1 MNIDVVISAEHIKPE
16 KFKGRVIVVIDV
28 LRATSVMVTALNNG
42 CDKIIPV
49 KEIEEAI
56 DIAREDR
63 DYYLLGGERGGV
75 KIENFDFSNSPLD
88 YTREIVKGKSLV
100 MTTTNGTRA
109 IKNSEEADR
118 IFIASL
124 INGRAVAEKL
134 AKLNKDVTFVNA
146 GTDGEFSMD
155 DFITSGYIIDCLKDI
170 IKDECTLTDIAKTS
184 EYIYKTNP
192 SIISFVKDALHYKR
206 MKELNYYNDLRYCL
220 SKDLVSI
227 VPEYRDGEI
236 KIYQ

>member
-1 MNIDVVISAEHIKPE
+1 MNIDVVISAQHIKPE
-16 KFKGRVIVVIDV
+16 KFKDRIVVVIDV

-56 DIAREDR
+56 DIASKDKNK
-63 DYYLLGGERGGV
+63 YLLGGERGGI
-75 KIENFDFSNSPLD
+75 KIDKFDFSNSPLD
-88 YTREIVKGKSLV
+88 YTKDIVKGKSLI

-109 IKNSEEADR
+109 IKNSEEAER
-118 IFIASL
+118 IFIGAL
-124 INGRAVAEKL
+124 INGRVVAEKL

-155 DFITSGYIIDCLKDI
+155 DFITSGYIINCLRDI
-170 IKDECTLTDIAKTS
+170 MKNHCTLTDIAKTS
-184 EYIYKTNP
+184 EYVYINNP

-206 MKELNYYNDLRYCL
+206 MKDLRYNEDLRYCL
-220 SKDLVSI
+220 SKDLINI
-227 VPEYRDGEI
+227 VPEYKDGEI
-236 KIYQ
+236 KIY

>member
-1 MNIDVVISAEHIKPE
+1 MNIDVVISAQHIKPE
-16 KFKGRVIVVIDV
+16 KFKDRIVVVIDV

-56 DIAREDR
+56 DIASKDR
-63 DYYLLGGERGGV
+63 NRYLLGGERGGI
-75 KIENFDFSNSPLD
+75 KIDKFDFSNSPLD
-88 YTREIVKGKSLV
+88 YIEDIVKGKSLI

-109 IKNSEEADR
+109 IKNSEEAEK
-118 IFIASL
+118 IFIGAL
-124 INGRAVAEKL
+124 INGRVVAEKL

-155 DFITSGYIIDCLKDI
+155 DFITSGYIIKCLRDI
-170 IKDECTLTDIAKTS
+170 MKNHCTLTDIAKTS
-184 EYIYKTNP
+184 EYVYINNP

-206 MKELNYYNDLRYCL
+206 MKDLRYNEDLRYCL
-220 SKDLVSI
+220 SKDLINI
-227 VPEYRDGEI
+227 VPEYKDGEI
-236 KIYQ
+236 KVY

>member
-1 MNIDVVISAEHIKPE
+1 MNIDVVISAQHIKPE
-16 KFKGRVIVVIDV
+16 KFKDRIVVVIDV

-56 DIAREDR
+56 DIASKDR
-63 DYYLLGGERGGV
+63 NKYLLGGERGGI
-75 KIENFDFSNSPLD
+75 KIDKFDFSNSPLD
-88 YTREIVKGKSLV
+88 YIEDIVKGKSLI

-109 IKNSEEADR
+109 IKNSEEAEK
-118 IFIASL
+118 IFIGAL
-124 INGRAVAEKL
+124 INGRVVAEKL

-155 DFITSGYIIDCLKDI
+155 DFITSGYIINCLRDI
-170 IKDECTLTDIAKTS
+170 MKNHCTLTDIAKTS
-184 EYIYKTNP
+184 EYVYINNP

-206 MKELNYYNDLRYCL
+206 MKDLRYNEDLRYCL
-220 SKDLVSI
+220 SKDLINI
-227 VPEYRDGEI
+227 VPEYKDGEI
-236 KIYQ
+236 KIY

>member
-1 MNIDVVISAEHIKPE
+1 MNIDVVISAQHIKPE
-16 KFKGRVIVVIDV
+16 KFKDRIVVVIDV

-56 DIAREDR
+56 DIASKDR
-63 DYYLLGGERGGV
+63 NRYLLGGERGGI
-75 KIENFDFSNSPLD
+75 KIDKFDFSNSPLD
-88 YTREIVKGKSLV
+88 YIEDIVKGKSLI

-109 IKNSEEADR
+109 IKNSEEAEK
-118 IFIASL
+118 IFIGAL
-124 INGRAVAEKL
+124 INGRVVAEKL

-155 DFITSGYIIDCLKDI
+155 DFITSGYIINCLRDI
-170 IKDECTLTDIAKTS
+170 MKNHCTLTDIAKTS
-184 EYIYKTNP
+184 EYVYINNP

-206 MKELNYYNDLRYCL
+206 MKDLRYNEDLRYCL
-220 SKDLVSI
+220 SKDLINI
-227 VPEYRDGEI
+227 VPEYKDGEI
-236 KIYQ
+236 KIY

>member
-1 MNIDVVISAEHIKPE
+1 MNIDVVISAQHIKPE
-16 KFKGRVIVVIDV
+16 KFKDRIVVVIDV

-56 DIAREDR
+56 DIASKDTNK
-63 DYYLLGGERGGV
+63 YLLGGERGGI
-75 KIENFDFSNSPLD
+75 KIDKFDFSNSPLD
-88 YTREIVKGKSLV
+88 YTEDIVKGKSLI

-109 IKNSEEADR
+109 IKNSEEAEK
-118 IFIASL
+118 IFIGAL
-124 INGRAVAEKL
+124 INGRVVAEKL

-155 DFITSGYIIDCLKDI
+155 DFITSGYIINCLRDI
-170 IKDECTLTDIAKTS
+170 MKNHCTLTDIAKTS
-184 EYIYKTNP
+184 EYVYINNP

-206 MKELNYYNDLRYCL
+206 MKDLRYNEDLRYCL
-220 SKDLVSI
+220 SKDLINI
-227 VPEYRDGEI
+227 VPEYKDGEI
-236 KIYQ
+236 KIY

>member
-1 MNIDVVISAEHIKPE
+1 MNIDVVISAQHIKPE
-16 KFKGRVIVVIDV
+16 KFKDRIVVVIDV

-56 DIAREDR
+56 DIASKDR
-63 DYYLLGGERGGV
+63 NKYLLGGERGGI
-75 KIENFDFSNSPLD
+75 KIDKFDFSNSPLD
-88 YTREIVKGKSLV
+88 YIEDIVKGKSLI

-109 IKNSEEADR
+109 IKNSEEAEK
-118 IFIASL
+118 IFIGAL
-124 INGRAVAEKL
+124 INGRVVAEKL

-155 DFITSGYIIDCLKDI
+155 DFITSGYIINCLRDI
-170 IKDECTLTDIAKTS
+170 MKNHCTLTDIAKTS
-184 EYIYKTNP
+184 EYVYINNP

-206 MKELNYYNDLRYCL
+206 MKDLRYNEDLRYCL
-220 SKDLVSI
+220 SKDLINI
-227 VPEYRDGEI
+227 VPEYKDGEI
-236 KIYQ
+236 KVY

>member
-1 MNIDVVISAEHIKPE
+1 MNIDVVISAQHIKPE
-16 KFKGRVIVVIDV
+16 KFKDRIVVVIDV

-56 DIAREDR
+56 DIASKDR
-63 DYYLLGGERGGV
+63 NKYLLGGERGGI
-75 KIENFDFSNSPLD
+75 KIDKFDFSNSPLD
-88 YTREIVKGKSLV
+88 YTEDIVKGKSLI

-109 IKNSEEADR
+109 IKNSEEAEK
-118 IFIASL
+118 IFIGAL
-124 INGRAVAEKL
+124 INGRVVAEKL

-155 DFITSGYIIDCLKDI
+155 DFITSGYIINCLRDI
-170 IKDECTLTDIAKTS
+170 MKNHCTLTDIAKTS
-184 EYIYKTNP
+184 EYVYINNP

-206 MKELNYYNDLRYCL
+206 MKDLRYNEDLRYCL
-220 SKDLVSI
+220 SKDLINI
-227 VPEYRDGEI
+227 VPEYKDGEI
-236 KIYQ
+236 KIY

>member
-1 MNIDVVISAEHIKPE
+1 MNIDVVISAQHIKPE
-16 KFKGRVIVVIDV
+16 KFKDRIVVVIDV

-56 DIAREDR
+56 DIASKDR
-63 DYYLLGGERGGV
+63 NKYLLGGERGGI
-75 KIENFDFSNSPLD
+75 KIDKFDFSNSPLD
-88 YTREIVKGKSLV
+88 YIEDIVKGKSLI

-109 IKNSEEADR
+109 IKNSEEAEKL
-118 IFIASL
+118 FIGAL
-124 INGRAVAEKL
+124 INGRVVAEKL

-155 DFITSGYIIDCLKDI
+155 DFITSGYIINCLRDI
-170 IKDECTLTDIAKTS
+170 MKNHCTLTDIAKTS
-184 EYIYKTNP
+184 EYVYINNP

-206 MKELNYYNDLRYCL
+206 MKDLRYNEDLRYCL
-220 SKDLVSI
+220 SKDLINI
-227 VPEYRDGEI
+227 VPEYKDGEI
-236 KIYQ
+236 KIY

>member
-1 MNIDVVISAEHIKPE
+1 MNIDVVISAQHIKPE
-16 KFKGRVIVVIDV
+16 KFKDRIVVVIDV

-56 DIAREDR
+56 DIASKDKNK
-63 DYYLLGGERGGV
+63 YLLGGERGGI
-75 KIENFDFSNSPLD
+75 KIDKFDFSNSPLD
-88 YTREIVKGKSLV
+88 YIEGIVKGKSLI

-109 IKNSEEADR
+109 IKNSEEAEK
-118 IFIASL
+118 IFIGAL
-124 INGRAVAEKL
+124 INGRVVAEKL

-155 DFITSGYIIDCLKDI
+155 DFITSGYIINCLRDI
-170 IKDECTLTDIAKTS
+170 MKNHCTLTDIAKTS
-184 EYIYKTNP
+184 EYVYINNP

-206 MKELNYYNDLRYCL
+206 MKDLRYNEDLRYCL
-220 SKDLVSI
+220 SKDLVNI
-227 VPEYRDGEI
+227 VPEYKDGEI
-236 KIYQ
+236 KVY

>member
-1 MNIDVVISAEHIKPE
+1 MNIDVVISAQHIKPE
-16 KFKGRVIVVIDV
+16 KFKDRIVVVIDV

-56 DIAREDR
+56 DIASKDR
-63 DYYLLGGERGGV
+63 NKYLLGGERGGI
-75 KIENFDFSNSPLD
+75 KIDKFDFSNSPLD
-88 YTREIVKGKSLV
+88 YIEDIVKGKSLI

-109 IKNSEEADR
+109 IKNSEEAEK
-118 IFIASL
+118 IFIGAL
-124 INGRAVAEKL
+124 INGRVVAEKL

-155 DFITSGYIIDCLKDI
+155 DFIASGYIINCLRDI
-170 IKDECTLTDIAKTS
+170 MKNHFTLTDIAKTS
-184 EYIYKTNP
+184 EYVYINNP

-206 MKELNYYNDLRYCL
+206 MKDFKYNEDLRYCL
-220 SKDLVSI
+220 SKDLINI
-227 VPEYRDGEI
+227 VPEYKDGEI
-236 KIYQ
+236 KIY

>member
-1 MNIDVVISAEHIKPE
+1 MNIDVVISAQHIKPE
-16 KFKGRVIVVIDV
+16 KFKDRIVVVIDV

-56 DIAREDR
+56 DIASKDR
-63 DYYLLGGERGGV
+63 NKYLLVGERGGI
-75 KIENFDFSNSPLD
+75 KIDKFDFSNSPLD
-88 YTREIVKGKSLV
+88 YTEDIVKGKSLI

-109 IKNSEEADR
+109 IKNSEEAEK
-118 IFIASL
+118 IFIGAL
-124 INGRAVAEKL
+124 INGRVVAEKL

-155 DFITSGYIIDCLKDI
+155 DFITSGYIINCLRDI
-170 IKDECTLTDIAKTS
+170 MKNHCTLTDIAKTS
-184 EYIYKTNP
+184 EYVYINNP

-206 MKELNYYNDLRYCL
+206 MKDLRYNEDLRYCL
-220 SKDLVSI
+220 SKDLINI
-227 VPEYRDGEI
+227 VPEYKDGEI
-236 KIYQ
+236 KIY

>member
-1 MNIDVVISAEHIKPE
+1 MNIDVVISAQHIKPE
-16 KFKGRVIVVIDV
+16 KFKDRIVVVIDV

-56 DIAREDR
+56 NIARKDR
-63 DYYLLGGERGGV
+63 NHYLLGGERGGV
-75 KIENFDFSNSPLD
+75 RIENFDFSNSPLD
-88 YTREIVKGKSLV
+88 YTQDIVKGKSLV

-109 IKNSEEADR
+109 IKNSEEADK
-118 IFIASL
+118 IFIAAL

-146 GTDGEFSMD
+146 GTDGGFSMD
-155 DFITSGYIIDCLKDI
+155 DFITSGYVISCLRDI
-170 IKDECTLTDIAKTS
+170 MKNQCTLTDIAKTS
-184 EYIYKTNP
+184 EYVYINNP

-206 MKELNYYNDLRYCL
+206 MKDLKYHEDLRYCL
-220 SKDLVSI
+220 SKDIVNI
-227 VPEYRDGEI
+227 VPEYKDGEI
-236 KIYQ
+236 KIYN

>member
-1 MNIDVVISAEHIKPE
+1 MNIDVVISAQHIKPE
-16 KFKGRVIVVIDV
+16 KFKGRVVVVIDV
-28 LRATSVMVTALNNG
+28 LRATSVMVTALSNG

-56 DIAREDR
+56 NIARKDR

-88 YTREIVKGKSLV
+88 YTKEIVRGRSLV

-109 IKNSEEADR
+109 IKNSEEADK
-118 IFIASL
+118 IFIAAL
-124 INGRAVAEKL
+124 INGRAVAERL

-155 DFITSGYIIDCLKDI
+155 DFITSGYIINCLKEI
-170 IKDECTLTDIAKTS
+170 VKNKCTLTDIAKTS
-184 EYIYKTNP
+184 EYVYINNP

-220 SKDLVSI
+220 SKDLVNI
-227 VPEYRDGEI
+227 VPEYMDGEI
-236 KIYQ
+236 KVYE

>member
-170 IKDECTLTDIAKTS
+170 IKDECTSTDIAKTS

-236 KIYQ
+236 KIYE

>member
-1 MNIDVVISAEHIKPE
+1 MNIDVVISAQHIKPE
-16 KFKGRVIVVIDV
+16 KFKDRIVVVIDV

-56 DIAREDR
+56 DIASKDR
-63 DYYLLGGERGGV
+63 NRYLLGGERGGL
-75 KIENFDFSNSPLD
+75 KIDKFDFSNSPLD
-88 YTREIVKGKSLV
+88 YIEDIVKGKSLI

-109 IKNSEEADR
+109 IKNSEEAEK
-118 IFIASL
+118 IFIGAL
-124 INGRAVAEKL
+124 INGRVVAEKL

-155 DFITSGYIIDCLKDI
+155 DFITSGYIINCLRDI
-170 IKDECTLTDIAKTS
+170 MKNHCTLTDIAKTS
-184 EYIYKTNP
+184 EYVYINNP

-206 MKELNYYNDLRYCL
+206 MKDLRYNEDLRYCL
-220 SKDLVSI
+220 SKDLINI
-227 VPEYRDGEI
+227 VPEYKDGEI
-236 KIYQ
+236 KVY

>member
-1 MNIDVVISAEHIKPE
+1 MNIDVVISAQHIKPE
-16 KFKGRVIVVIDV
+16 KFKDRIVVVIDV

-56 DIAREDR
+56 DIASKDR
-63 DYYLLGGERGGV
+63 NKYLLGGERGGI
-75 KIENFDFSNSPLD
+75 KIDKFDFSNSPLD
-88 YTREIVKGKSLV
+88 YIEGIVKGKSLI

-109 IKNSEEADR
+109 IKNSEEAEK
-118 IFIASL
+118 IFIGAL
-124 INGRAVAEKL
+124 INGRVVAEKL

-155 DFITSGYIIDCLKDI
+155 DFITSGYIINCLRDI
-170 IKDECTLTDIAKTS
+170 MKNHCTLTDIAKTS
-184 EYIYKTNP
+184 EYVYINNP

-206 MKELNYYNDLRYCL
+206 MKDLRYNEDLRYCL
-220 SKDLVSI
+220 SKDLVNI
-227 VPEYRDGEI
+227 VPEYKDGEI
-236 KIYQ
+236 KIY

>member
-1 MNIDVVISAEHIKPE
+1 MNIDVVISAQHIKPE
-16 KFKGRVIVVIDV
+16 KFKDRIVVVIDV

-56 DIAREDR
+56 DIASKDKNK
-63 DYYLLGGERGGV
+63 YLLGGERGGI
-75 KIENFDFSNSPLD
+75 KIDKFDFSNSPLD
-88 YTREIVKGKSLV
+88 YIEDIVKGKSLI

-109 IKNSEEADR
+109 IKNSEEAER
-118 IFIASL
+118 IFIGAL
-124 INGRAVAEKL
+124 INGRVVAEKL

-155 DFITSGYIIDCLKDI
+155 DFITSGYIINCLRDI
-170 IKDECTLTDIAKTS
+170 MKNHCTLTDIAKTS
-184 EYIYKTNP
+184 EYVYINNP

-206 MKELNYYNDLRYCL
+206 MKELRYNEDLRYCL
-220 SKDLVSI
+220 SKDLINI
-227 VPEYRDGEI
+227 VPEYKDGEI
-236 KIYQ
+236 KIY

>member
-1 MNIDVVISAEHIKPE
+1 MNIDVVISAQHIKPE
-16 KFKGRVIVVIDV
+16 KFKDRIVVVIDV

-56 DIAREDR
+56 DIASKDKNK
-63 DYYLLGGERGGV
+63 YLLGGERGGI
-75 KIENFDFSNSPLD
+75 KIDKFDFSNSPLD
-88 YTREIVKGKSLV
+88 YIEDIVKGKSLI

-109 IKNSEEADR
+109 IKNSEEAEK
-118 IFIASL
+118 IFIGAL
-124 INGRAVAEKL
+124 INGRVVAEKL

-155 DFITSGYIIDCLKDI
+155 DFITSGYIINCLRDI
-170 IKDECTLTDIAKTS
+170 MKNHCTLTDIAKTS
-184 EYIYKTNP
+184 EYVYINNP

-206 MKELNYYNDLRYCL
+206 MKDLRYNEDLRYCL
-220 SKDLVSI
+220 SKDLINI
-227 VPEYRDGEI
+227 VPEYKDGEI
-236 KIYQ
+236 KIY

>member
-1 MNIDVVISAEHIKPE
+1 MNIDVVISAQHIKPE
-16 KFKGRVIVVIDV
+16 KFKDRIVVVIDV

-56 DIAREDR
+56 DIASKDR
-63 DYYLLGGERGGV
+63 NKYLLGGERGGI
-75 KIENFDFSNSPLD
+75 KIDKFDFSNSPLD
-88 YTREIVKGKSLV
+88 YTEDIVKGKSLI

-109 IKNSEEADR
+109 IKNSEEAEK
-118 IFIASL
+118 IFIGAL
-124 INGRAVAEKL
+124 INGRVVAEKL

-155 DFITSGYIIDCLKDI
+155 DFITSGYIINCLRDI
-170 IKDECTLTDIAKTS
+170 MKNHCSLTDIAKTS
-184 EYIYKTNP
+184 EYVYINNP

-206 MKELNYYNDLRYCL
+206 MKELRYNEDLRYCL
-220 SKDLVSI
+220 SKDLINI
-227 VPEYRDGEI
+227 VPEYKDGEI
-236 KIYQ
+236 KIY

>member
-1 MNIDVVISAEHIKPE
+1 MNIDVVISAQHIKPE
-16 KFKGRVIVVIDV
+16 KFKDRIVVVIDV

-56 DIAREDR
+56 DIASKDKNK
-63 DYYLLGGERGGV
+63 YLLGGERGGI
-75 KIENFDFSNSPLD
+75 KIDKFDFSNSPLD
-88 YTREIVKGKSLV
+88 YIEDIVKGKSLI

-109 IKNSEEADR
+109 IKNSEEAEK
-118 IFIASL
+118 IFIGAL
-124 INGRAVAEKL
+124 INGRVVAEKL

-155 DFITSGYIIDCLKDI
+155 DFITSGYIINCLRDI
-170 IKDECTLTDIAKTS
+170 MKNHCTLTDIAKTS
-184 EYIYKTNP
+184 EYVYINNP

-206 MKELNYYNDLRYCL
+206 MKELRYNEDLRYCL
-220 SKDLVSI
+220 SKDLINI
-227 VPEYRDGEI
+227 VPEYKDGEI
-236 KIYQ
+236 KIY

>member
-1 MNIDVVISAEHIKPE
+1 MNIDVVISAQHIKPE
-16 KFKGRVIVVIDV
+16 KFKDRIVVVIDV

-56 DIAREDR
+56 DIASKDR
-63 DYYLLGGERGGV
+63 NKYLLGGERGGI
-75 KIENFDFSNSPLD
+75 KIDKFDFSNSPLD
-88 YTREIVKGKSLV
+88 YIEDIVKGKSLI

-109 IKNSEEADR
+109 IKNSEEAEKV
-118 IFIASL
+118 FIGAL
-124 INGRAVAEKL
+124 INGRVVAEKL

-155 DFITSGYIIDCLKDI
+155 DFITSGYIINCLRDI
-170 IKDECTLTDIAKTS
+170 MKNQCSLTDIAKTS
-184 EYIYKTNP
+184 EYVYINNP

-206 MKELNYYNDLRYCL
+206 MKELRYNEDLRYCL
-220 SKDLVSI
+220 SKDLINI
-227 VPEYRDGEI
+227 VPEYKDGEI
-236 KIYQ
+236 KIY

>member
-1 MNIDVVISAEHIKPE
+1 MNIDVVISAQHIKPE
-16 KFKGRVIVVIDV
+16 KFKDRIVVVIDV

-56 DIAREDR
+56 DIASKDR
-63 DYYLLGGERGGV
+63 NKYLLGGERGGI
-75 KIENFDFSNSPLD
+75 KIDKFDFSNSPLD
-88 YTREIVKGKSLV
+88 YIEDIVKGKSLI

-109 IKNSEEADR
+109 IKNSEEAEK
-118 IFIASL
+118 IFIGAL
-124 INGRAVAEKL
+124 INGRVVAEKL
-134 AKLNKDVTFVNA
+134 AKLNKNVTFVNA

-155 DFITSGYIIDCLKDI
+155 DFITSGYIINCLRDI
-170 IKDECTLTDIAKTS
+170 MKNHCTLTDIAKTS
-184 EYIYKTNP
+184 EYVYINNP

-206 MKELNYYNDLRYCL
+206 MKDLRYNEDLRYCL
-220 SKDLVSI
+220 SKDLINI

-236 KIYQ
+236 KIY

>member
-1 MNIDVVISAEHIKPE
+1 MNIDVVISSQHIKPE
-16 KFKGRVIVVIDV
+16 KFKDRIVVVIDV

-56 DIAREDR
+56 DIASKDR
-63 DYYLLGGERGGV
+63 NKYLLGGERGGI
-75 KIENFDFSNSPLD
+75 KIDKFDFSNSPLD
-88 YTREIVKGKSLV
+88 YIEDIVKGKSLI

-109 IKNSEEADR
+109 IKNSEEAEK
-118 IFIASL
+118 IFIGAL
-124 INGRAVAEKL
+124 INGRVVAEKL

-155 DFITSGYIIDCLKDI
+155 DFITSGYIINCLRDI
-170 IKDECTLTDIAKTS
+170 MKNHCTLTDIAKTS
-184 EYIYKTNP
+184 EYVYINNP

-206 MKELNYYNDLRYCL
+206 MKDLRYNEDLRYCL
-220 SKDLVSI
+220 SKDLINI
-227 VPEYRDGEI
+227 VPEYKDGEI
-236 KIYQ
+236 KIY

>member
-1 MNIDVVISAEHIKPE
+1 MNIDVVISAQHIKPE
-16 KFKGRVIVVIDV
+16 KFKDRIVVVIDV

-56 DIAREDR
+56 DIASKDR
-63 DYYLLGGERGGV
+63 NKYLLGGERGGI
-75 KIENFDFSNSPLD
+75 KIDKFDFSNSPLD
-88 YTREIVKGKSLV
+88 YIEDIVKGKSLI

-109 IKNSEEADR
+109 IKNSEEAER
-118 IFIASL
+118 IFIGAL
-124 INGRAVAEKL
+124 INGRVVAEKL

-155 DFITSGYIIDCLKDI
+155 DFITSGYIINCLRDI
-170 IKDECTLTDIAKTS
+170 MKNHCTLTDIAKTS
-184 EYIYKTNP
+184 EYVYINNP

-206 MKELNYYNDLRYCL
+206 MKDLRYNEDLRYCL
-220 SKDLVSI
+220 SKDLINI
-227 VPEYRDGEI
+227 VPEYKDGEI
-236 KIYQ
+236 KVY

>member
-1 MNIDVVISAEHIKPE
+1 MNIDVVISAQHIKPE
-16 KFKGRVIVVIDV
+16 KFKDRIVVVIDV

-56 DIAREDR
+56 DIASKDKNK
-63 DYYLLGGERGGV
+63 YLLGGERGGI
-75 KIENFDFSNSPLD
+75 KIDKFDFSNSPLD
-88 YTREIVKGKSLV
+88 YIEDIVKGKSLI

-109 IKNSEEADR
+109 IKNSEEAEK
-118 IFIASL
+118 IFIGAL
-124 INGRAVAEKL
+124 INGRVVAEKL

-155 DFITSGYIIDCLKDI
+155 DFITSGYIINCLRDI
-170 IKDECTLTDIAKTS
+170 MKNHCTLTDIAKTS
-184 EYIYKTNP
+184 EYVYINNP

-206 MKELNYYNDLRYCL
+206 MKDLRYNEDLRYCL
-220 SKDLVSI
+220 SKDLINI
-227 VPEYRDGEI
+227 VPEYKDGEI
-236 KIYQ
+236 KVY

>member
-1 MNIDVVISAEHIKPE
+1 MNIDVVISAQHIKPE
-16 KFKGRVIVVIDV
+16 KFKDRIVVVIDV

-56 DIAREDR
+56 DIASKDR
-63 DYYLLGGERGGV
+63 NKYLLGGERGGI
-75 KIENFDFSNSPLD
+75 KIDKFDFSNSPLD
-88 YTREIVKGKSLV
+88 YIEDIVKGKSLI

-109 IKNSEEADR
+109 IKNSEEAEK
-118 IFIASL
+118 IFIGAL
-124 INGRAVAEKL
+124 INGRVVAEKL

-155 DFITSGYIIDCLKDI
+155 DFITSGYIINCLRDI
-170 IKDECTLTDIAKTS
+170 MKNHCTLTDIAKTS
-184 EYIYKTNP
+184 EYVYINNP

-206 MKELNYYNDLRYCL
+206 MKDLKYNEDLRYCL
-220 SKDLVSI
+220 SKDLINI
-227 VPEYRDGEI
+227 VPEYKDGEI
-236 KIYQ
+236 KIY